1 MQFVGPNRA
10 WGHRVY
16 TSGMEWVAPP
26 DAPDSQPGAAQCS
39 VYGDRLEPVGAARRV
54 EPAAWTEHRADERP
68 VEPDGDDECPS
79 GEARHPLRL
88 LRHLCPSVAD
98 SRRLSR
104 RSNARS
110 SSAARCSYR
119 ADAAGGLARTTS
131 RLPRGSRSR
140 RSRIRCRSRRLTLL
154 RTTAPP
160 TARLTTNPTWG
171 ASSPETLRCTT
182 RAGRPARLPRLMAV
196 WKSSPRRMRECRDNT
211 EIAPYAPIARRRIS
225 PAGGVVWRRAIR
237 PTASRGPYGDE
248 RPGWRDRPG
257 CASAAG
263 SRGSSRGDG
272 CSAGKYACSLVGS
285 RLEGAPRGA
294 STHMAGLPGKRGHA
308 K

>member
-1 MQFVGPNRA
+1 LRFVGPNRA

-26 DAPDSQPGAAQCS
+26 DAPDSQPCAAQCTM
-39 VYGDRLEPVGAARRV
+39 YGNRFEPVCAARRI
-54 EPAAWTEHRADERP
+54 ETAAWTEHRADEGP
-68 VEPDGDDECPS
+68 VEPDRDDQHPS

-88 LRHLCPSVAD
+88 LRHLCPSIAD
-98 SRRLSR
+98 SRRLSK

-140 RSRIRCRSRRLTLL
+140 RSRIRCRSRRLTLFL
-154 RTTAPP
+154 TAAPP
-160 TARLTTNPTWG
+160 TARLTTKPTKG
-171 ASSPETLRCTT
+171 VDSPETPRCTT
-182 RAGRPARLPRLMAV
+182 KVGRPARLPRLTAASN
-196 WKSSPRRMRECRDNT
+196 SSPRRMRDCREST
-211 EIAPYAPIARRRIS
+211 VYAYRPPADF
-225 PAGGVVWRRAIR
+225 AGGRTIGRGSIR
-237 PTASRGPYGDE
+237 PTASRGPYGGE
-248 RPGWRDRPG
+248 RRGWRDRPG

-272 CSAGKYACSLVGS
+272 CSAGKYACSRVGS
-285 RLEGAPRGA
+285 RLEGAPRWALIHTWLACQG
-294 STHMAGLPGKRGHA
+294 SGHA